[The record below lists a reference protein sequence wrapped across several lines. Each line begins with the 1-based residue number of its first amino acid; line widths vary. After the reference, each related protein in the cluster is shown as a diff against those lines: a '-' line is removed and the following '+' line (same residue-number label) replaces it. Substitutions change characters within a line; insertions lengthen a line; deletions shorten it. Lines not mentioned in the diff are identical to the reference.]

1 MSVEIR
7 DSKSVVG
14 KGLFALQKFDVGQVV
29 FTLSGTILDKPI
41 RESIHVG
48 NGVHIL
54 DERGA
59 YINHSFDPTTIIDNV
74 NVVALKII
82 DKDDEITFNY
92 NESEIN
98 MASPFYVNGVSVC
111 GASACEVL
119 VHDNK

>member
-14 KGLFALQKFDVGQVV
+14 KGLFALQKFNVGQVV
-29 FTLSGTILDKPI
+29 FTLTGTILDKPI

-48 NGVHIL
+48 GGIHIL

-59 YINHSFDPTTIIDNV
+59 YINHSFDPTTIIDNI
-74 NVVALKII
+74 NVVAIKELNEG
-82 DKDDEITFNY
+82 DEITFNY

-98 MASPFYVNGVSVC
+98 MASPFYVHGVH
-111 GASACEVL
+111 
-119 VHDNK
+119 VHGKQ